1 LAEIARGNFSG
12 HYFVGRGQKAR
23 FLPAAQPKER
33 FLRGHPPAHQL
44 PRVSLAGHPAAHLL
58 AILFLSVI
66 APVLAQNLQPIPSLA
81 ARVTDL
87 TGTLT
92 AEQQSVLEEKLAA
105 FQARKGAQVAVLV
118 VPTTAPEEI
127 SQYSIR
133 VVMKWMLGRKNVDDG
148 ALLLVSKNDHDLRI
162 EVGKG
167 LEGALTDLTS
177 HRIIAEAIVPLFQQG
192 DFYGGINAGVD
203 QMLRVIAG
211 EPLPAPDLEWQ
222 EQTARSVFH
231 LAPFLIVAVLFGS
244 AVLRSLFGRG
254 LAALLV
260 GAGAGACVYFVGHAL
275 LMAVVAGVIAF
286 LFALISGFSGGG
298 LWSSYPRTG
307 GWGGGFG
314 SGMPGG
320 GRFGG
325 GSGGGFSGGG
335 GGFNGGGASGRW

>member
-1 LAEIARGNFSG
+1 MNRVRTSW
-12 HYFVGRGQKAR
+12 
-23 FLPAAQPKER
+23 AAW
-33 FLRGHPPAHQL
+33 G
-44 PRVSLAGHPAAHLL
+44 LL
-58 AILFLSVI
+58 ALS
-66 APVLAQNLQPIPSLA
+66 ALTAAWAQSLQPIPPLTT
-81 ARVTDL
+81 RVTDL

-92 AEQQSVLEEKLAA
+92 AEQQSLLEEKLAA
-105 FQARKGAQVAVLV
+105 FEARKGAQVVVLV

-133 VVMKWMLGRKNVDDG
+133 VVMKWMLGRKNIDDG

-177 HRIIAEAIVPLFQQG
+177 HRIIAESIVPLFQQG
-192 DFYGGINAGVD
+192 DFYGGINAGLD
-203 QMLRVIAG
+203 QMLRVIEG
-211 EPLPAPDLEWQ
+211 EPLPKPDLEWQ
-222 EQTARSVFH
+222 QQSARSVFH
-231 LAPFLIVAVLFGS
+231 LIPFLIVAVLFGS

-254 LAALLV
+254 LAALLA
-260 GAGAGACVYFVGHAL
+260 GAGAGALVYFVGHAL
-275 LMAVVAGVIAF
+275 FIAVVAGLIAF
-286 LFALISGFSGGG
+286 LFALISGLSGGG

-314 SGMPGG
+314 GGTPGG
-320 GRFGG
+320 GRWGG